1 MPSGRCWKLAACRQA
16 RSKRGDLPSKARNAV
31 VSDGRKTALSEI
43 RELAQKNWWNSRSR
57 QWNAFLCEREEQVFL
72 VLTLF
77 IGALVGVVVVA
88 FILVTSRFGA
98 RLYPAGGAAWRR
110 LLVPV
115 TGSLGMGYLLSRYFP
130 DARGS
135 GVPQT
140 KAALYARGGR
150 ITLGTVFGKFFCT
163 SATLASGIPLG
174 REGPAVQ
181 VGAGIASVLGRSLG
195 LRPEKVKA
203 LVPVGAAAAVAAAFN
218 TPLAAVLFSLEEV
231 VGDLHAP
238 VLGSVVLASAT
249 SWAMLRLL
257 LGNDPL
263 FQVPQYQ
270 LVHPGEFGI
279 YAVLGVAGGLVSVA
293 FTQLLLWMRARFL
306 RFPRKTVWFQPV
318 AGGLTVGVMGWFV
331 PQLLGVGYKHVGEA
345 LNGNMALKLMI
356 LLLVLKFFA
365 VVTSYASGNA
375 GGIFGPSLFLGA
387 MLGGIVGNVANHFL
401 PNYVG
406 TPGAYALVG
415 MGTAFAGI
423 VRAPMTS
430 VVMIF
435 EITRDY
441 AVIVPLMISNL
452 VSFFISSRFQKQPIY
467 EVLAHQDGI
476 HLPTAETRQ
485 QEEQRQ
491 VVRAMRASTEV
502 LGADMTVQ
510 EALEKSKPSEFHA
523 WPIGDERGVIG
534 VISLQTLQRA
544 NSDGLANKRLSEF
557 ADAGHFPHVHPDH
570 PLHAALDRMGASQVD
585 LLPVVSRANV
595 HHLEGVVTIQDV
607 LALYGVGPR
616 ESE

>member
-1 MPSGRCWKLAACRQA
+1 
-16 RSKRGDLPSKARNAV
+16 
-31 VSDGRKTALSEI
+31 
-43 RELAQKNWWNSRSR
+43 
-57 QWNAFLCEREEQVFL
+57 
-72 VLTLF
+72 
-77 IGALVGVVVVA
+77 
-88 FILVTSRFGA
+88 
-98 RLYPAGGAAWRR
+98 
-110 LLVPV
+110 
-115 TGSLGMGYLLSRYFP
+115 MGYLLYRFFP

-150 ITLGTVFGKFFCT
+150 ISLGTVFGKFFCT

-181 VGAGIASVLGRSLG
+181 VGAGIASVLGRKLG

-203 LVPVGAAAAVAAAFN
+203 LIPVGAAAAVAAAFN
-218 TPLAAVLFSLEEV
+218 TPLAAVLFTLEEV

-279 YAVLGVAGGLVSVA
+279 YAVLGVIGGFVSVA
-293 FTQLLLWMRARFL
+293 FTKLLAWMRARFL
-306 RFPRKTVWFQPV
+306 RFPKKTVWFQPV
-318 AGGLTVGVMGWFV
+318 AGGLIVGIMGWFV

-345 LNGNMALKLMI
+345 LNGNMALKVMI

-415 MGTAFAGI
+415 MGAAFAGI
-423 VRAPMTS
+423 IRAPMTS

-452 VSFFISSRFQKQPIY
+452 VSFFISARFQKQTIY

-476 HLPTAETRQ
+476 HLPTVEARQ
-485 QEEQRQ
+485 QGGQRQ
-491 VVRAMRASTEV
+491 VAQAMRDATEV
-502 LGADMTVQ
+502 LNAEMTVQ
-510 EALEKSKPSEFHA
+510 EALEKSRSSQFHA
-523 WPIGDERGVIG
+523 WPVSDERGVIG
-534 VISLQTLQRA
+534 VVSLQSLERA
-544 NSDGLANKRLSEF
+544 RSDGSPGKRLAEIV
-557 ADAGHFPHVHPDH
+557 DQHEFPHVHGDH
-570 PLHAALDRMGASQVD
+570 SLHLALDRMGASRLD

-595 HHLEGVVTIQDV
+595 HQLEGVVTLPDV
-607 LALYGVGPR
+607 LALYGVGAK
-616 ESE
+616 ESEWSEVENGKLKIETRNSKIPD

>member
-1 MPSGRCWKLAACRQA
+1 MPITELNEA
-16 RSKRGDLPSKARNAV
+16 
-31 VSDGRKTALSEI
+31 
-43 RELAQKNWWNSRSR
+43 RELAQKNWWDSSSQ
-57 QWNAFLCEREEQVFL
+57 QWATFLRNREEQVFL
-72 VLTLF
+72 ILALL
-77 IGALVGVVVVA
+77 IGAIVGMVVVA

-115 TGSLGMGYLLSRYFP
+115 AGSAVMGYLLYRFFP

-150 ITLGTVFGKFFCT
+150 ISLGTVFGKFFCT

-181 VGAGIASVLGRSLG
+181 VGAGIASVLGRKLG
-195 LRPEKVKA
+195 LSPERVKA
-203 LVPVGAAAAVAAAFN
+203 LVPVGAAAAIAAAFN
-218 TPLAAVLFSLEEV
+218 TPLAAVLFALEEV

-257 LGNDPL
+257 LGNNPL

-270 LVHPGEFGI
+270 LVHPGEFII
-279 YAVLGVAGGLVSVA
+279 YAVLGVAGGFVSVA
-293 FTQLLLWMRARFL
+293 FTKLLLWMRARFL
-306 RFPRKTVWFQPV
+306 RFPKKTLWFQPV
-318 AGGLTVGVMGWFV
+318 AGGLTVGIMGWFV

-345 LNGNMALKLMI
+345 LNGNMALKVMI
-356 LLLVLKFFA
+356 LLLVLKLVA
-365 VVTSYASGNA
+365 VATSYASGNA

-387 MLGGIVGNVANHFL
+387 MLGGIVGNVAHGL
-401 PNYVG
+401 SPDYVA

-415 MGTAFAGI
+415 MGAAFAGI

-452 VSFFISSRFQKQPIY
+452 VSLFISARFQKQPIY
-467 EVLAHQDGI
+467 EVLAQQDGI
-476 HLPTAETRQ
+476 HLPSVETRQ
-485 QEEQRQ
+485 QLEQRQ
-491 VVRAMRASTEV
+491 VVHAMREATEV
-502 LGADMTVQ
+502 LNAEMTVQ
-510 EALEKSKPSEFHA
+510 EALEKSQASGFHA
-523 WPIGDERGVIG
+523 WPVGDERGVIG
-534 VISLQTLQRA
+534 VVSLQHLKQM
-544 NSDGLANKRLSEF
+544 NSDGSDGLANKRLREIV
-557 ADAGHFPHVHPDH
+557 DAEDFPHVHADH
-570 PLHAALDRMGASQVD
+570 PLHLALDRMGASQVE

-595 HHLEGVVTIQDV
+595 HQLEGVVTLQDV
-607 LALYGVGPR
+607 LALYGVGSK
-616 ESE
+616 ES

>member
-1 MPSGRCWKLAACRQA
+1 MQ
-16 RSKRGDLPSKARNAV
+16 
-31 VSDGRKTALSEI
+31 
-43 RELAQKNWWNSRSR
+43 
-57 QWNAFLCEREEQVFL
+57 QWTGILREREDQVFL
-72 VLTLF
+72 VLTLV
-77 IGALVGVVVVA
+77 IGALVGLAVVA
-88 FILVTSRFGA
+88 FILLTERFGA
-98 RLYPAGGAAWRR
+98 RLYPAGGMGLRR

-115 TGSLGMGYLLSRYFP
+115 AGSLGMGYLLYRYFP

-140 KAALYARGGR
+140 KAALYAREGN
-150 ITLGTVFGKFFCT
+150 ISLATVIGKFFCT

-181 VGAGIASVLGRSLG
+181 VGAGIASVLGRWLG
-195 LRPEKVKA
+195 LRPERVKA
-203 LVPVGAAAAVAAAFN
+203 LVPVGATAAIAAAFN

-257 LGNDPL
+257 LGNNPL
-263 FQVPQYQ
+263 FHVPQYQ
-270 LVHPGEFGI
+270 LVNPAEFGI

-293 FTQLLLWMRARFL
+293 FTKLLLGMRARFL
-306 RFPRKTVWFQPV
+306 RFPRKTLWFQPV
-318 AGGLTVGVMGWFV
+318 AGGVMVGIMGWFV

-345 LNGNMALKLMI
+345 LNGGMALKLMA
-356 LLLVLKFFA
+356 LLLVLKLVA
-365 VVTSYASGNA
+365 VATCYASGNA

-387 MLGGIVGNVANHFL
+387 MLGGVVGNVANHFF
-401 PNYVG
+401 PNTVG

-452 VSFFISSRFQKQPIY
+452 VSFFISAKLQPKPIY
-467 EVLAHQDGI
+467 DELAHQDGI

-485 QEEQRQ
+485 QAAERQ
-491 VVRAMRASTEV
+491 VNQAMRESSEV
-502 LGADMTVQ
+502 LPADTTVH
-510 EALEKSKPSEFHA
+510 EALERVKSSRFRA
-523 WPIGDERGVIG
+523 WPICDSRGVIG
-534 VISLQTLQRA
+534 VVSLQRLRQAADTGSPGRP
-544 NSDGLANKRLSEF
+544 LSELTGTS
-557 ADAGHFPHVHPDH
+557 DFPHVHVDH
-570 PLHAALDRMGASQVD
+570 PLHLALERMGTSHLD

-595 HHLEGVVTIQDV
+595 HQLRGVITLEDI
-607 LALYGVGPR
+607 LAQYGVDK
-616 ESE
+616 SSKV

>member
-1 MPSGRCWKLAACRQA
+1 MKEVEGQASATWWKAPL
-16 RSKRGDLPSKARNAV
+16 
-31 VSDGRKTALSEI
+31 
-43 RELAQKNWWNSRSR
+43 R
-57 QWNAFLCEREEQVFL
+57 QWTVLLKEREEQVFL
-72 VLTLF
+72 VLTLL
-77 IGALVGVVVVA
+77 IGAMVGAIVVA
-88 FILVTSRFGA
+88 FILLTERFGA
-98 RLYPAGGAAWRR
+98 RLYPSGDAAWRR

-115 TGSLGMGYLLSRYFP
+115 IGSLVMGYLLSRYFP

-140 KAALYARGGR
+140 KAALFAREGR

-181 VGAGIASVLGRSLG
+181 VGAGLASVLGQRLG

-203 LVPVGAAAAVAAAFN
+203 LLPVGAAAAIAAAFN
-218 TPLAAVLFSLEEV
+218 TPLAAVLFALEEI

-270 LVHPGEFGI
+270 LVSPLEFVV
-279 YAVLGVAGGLVSVA
+279 YAVLGVAGGLVSVV
-293 FTQLLLWMRARFL
+293 FTKLLLGMRERFQ
-306 RFPRKTVWFQPV
+306 RFPRKTVWFQPL
-318 AGGLTVGVMGWFV
+318 AGGLMVGMMGWFV
-331 PQLLGVGYKHVGEA
+331 PQVLGVGYKHVGEA
-345 LNGNMALKLMI
+345 LNGGMAVRLMV
-356 LLLVLKFFA
+356 LLLVLKLLA
-365 VVTSYASGNA
+365 VTTSYASGNA

-387 MLGGIVGNVANHFL
+387 MLGGIVGHIAHGLLPAYVA
-401 PNYVG
+401 

-452 VSFFISSRFQKQPIY
+452 VSFFISSRLQRQPIY
-467 EVLAHQDGI
+467 DVLARQDGI
-476 HLPTAETRQ
+476 HLPSAETRQ
-485 QEEQRQ
+485 EQGQRR
-491 VVRAMRASTEV
+491 VIEAMRAATET
-502 LGADMTVQ
+502 LAAQMTVG
-510 EALEKSKPSEFHA
+510 EALEKTQSSQFRS
-523 WPIGDERGVIG
+523 WPVTDERGVVGI
-534 VISLQTLQRA
+534 ISRSSLQ
-544 NSDGLANKRLSEF
+544 LALAEGAATIRLTELVDSR
-557 ADAGHFPHVHPDH
+557 DFPHVHADH
-570 PLHAALDRMGASQVD
+570 SLHFALERMGAAQSD
-585 LLPVVSRANV
+585 ALPVVSRADV
-595 HHLEGVVTIQDV
+595 HKLEGIVTLQDV
-607 LALYGVGPR
+607 LDSYGVGPQ
-616 ESE
+616 ESDS

>member
-1 MPSGRCWKLAACRQA
+1 MGAS
-16 RSKRGDLPSKARNAV
+16 
-31 VSDGRKTALSEI
+31 
-43 RELAQKNWWNSRSR
+43 AQTTKNPWRASSQ
-57 QWNAFLCEREEQVFL
+57 QWIGILREREEQVFL
-72 VLTLF
+72 ALTLV
-77 IGALVGVVVVA
+77 IGALVGLSVVA
-88 FILVTSRFGA
+88 FILLTERFGA
-98 RLYPAGGAAWRR
+98 RLYPAGGMGLRR

-115 TGSLGMGYLLSRYFP
+115 AGSLAMGYLLYRYFP

-140 KAALYARGGR
+140 KAALYAREGN
-150 ITLGTVFGKFFCT
+150 ISLTTVIGKFFCT

-181 VGAGIASVLGRSLG
+181 VGAGIASVLGRWLG
-195 LRPEKVKA
+195 LRPERVKA
-203 LVPVGAAAAVAAAFN
+203 LIPIGATAAVAAAFN

-257 LGNDPL
+257 LGNNPL
-263 FQVPQYQ
+263 FHVPQYQ
-270 LVHPGEFGI
+270 LVNPAEFGI

-293 FTQLLLWMRARFL
+293 FTKLLLGMRARFL
-306 RFPRKTVWFQPV
+306 KFPKKTLWFQPV
-318 AGGLTVGVMGWFV
+318 AGGVMVGIMGWFV

-345 LNGNMALKLMI
+345 LNGGMALKLMA
-356 LLLVLKFFA
+356 LLLVLKLIA
-365 VVTSYASGNA
+365 VATCYASGNA

-387 MLGGIVGNVANHFL
+387 MLGGVVGNVANHFF
-401 PNYVG
+401 PNTVG

-441 AVIVPLMISNL
+441 AVIVPLMISSL
-452 VSFFISSRFQKQPIY
+452 VSFFISARLQPKPIY
-467 EVLAHQDGI
+467 DELAHQDGI

-485 QEEQRQ
+485 QAAERQ
-491 VVRAMRASTEV
+491 VNQAMREASE
-502 LGADMTVQ
+502 LLHADTTVQ
-510 EALEKSKPSEFHA
+510 EALERVKSSEFRA
-523 WPIGDERGVIG
+523 WPVCDSGGVIG
-534 VISLQTLQRA
+534 VVSLRSLTQAAGTGSARKLLVELVDA
-544 NSDGLANKRLSEF
+544 ND
-557 ADAGHFPHVHPDH
+557 FPHVHVDH
-570 PLHAALDRMGASQVD
+570 PLHLALERMGAKHLE

-595 HHLEGVVTIQDV
+595 HQLRGVITLEDT
-607 LALYGVGPR
+607 LAQYGI
-616 ESE
+616 EEAKTK

>member
-1 MPSGRCWKLAACRQA
+1 MPSAPCWKTAARHQA
-16 RSKRGDLPSKARNAV
+16 RNKPGNLPRGARKAA
-31 VSDGRKTALSEI
+31 VSDIPITQISEA
-43 RELAQKNWWNSRSR
+43 REPAKKNLWDSSSR
-57 QWNAFLCEREEQVFL
+57 QWASFLGNREEQVFL

-77 IGALVGVVVVA
+77 IGALVGMVVVA
-88 FILVTSRFGA
+88 FILLTERSGA

-115 TGSLGMGYLLSRYFP
+115 AGSALMGYLLYRFFP

-150 ITLGTVFGKFFCT
+150 ISLGTVFGKFFCT

-181 VGAGIASVLGRSLG
+181 VGAGIASVLGRKLG

-203 LVPVGAAAAVAAAFN
+203 LIPVGAAAAVAAAFN
-218 TPLAAVLFSLEEV
+218 TPLAAVLFALEEV
-231 VGDLHAP
+231 VGDMHAP
-238 VLGSVVLASAT
+238 VLGSVVLGYAH

-270 LVHPGEFGI
+270 LVHPGEVGI
-279 YAVLGVAGGLVSVA
+279 YAVLGVAGGFVSVA
-293 FTQLLLWMRARFL
+293 FTKLLLWMRARFL
-306 RFPRKTVWFQPV
+306 RFPKKTVWFQPV
-318 AGGLTVGVMGWFV
+318 AGGLTVGLMGWFV

-356 LLLVLKFFA
+356 LLLVLKFLA
-365 VVTSYASGNA
+365 VAVSYASGNA

-387 MLGGIVGNVANHFL
+387 MLGGVVGTVAQHFL
-401 PNYVG
+401 PGYAAS
-406 TPGAYALVG
+406 PGAYALVG

-423 VRAPMTS
+423 IRAPMTS

-441 AVIVPLMISNL
+441 AVIVPLMVSSL
-452 VSFFISSRFQKQPIY
+452 VSFFISARFQKQPIY

-485 QEEQRQ
+485 KGGERR
-491 VVRAMRASTEV
+491 VVQAMRDATEV
-502 LGADMTVQ
+502 WRGELTAQ
-510 EALEKSKPSEFHA
+510 EALEKAESSEFHA
-523 WPIGDERGVIG
+523 CPVGDDRGVIG
-534 VISLQTLQRA
+534 VVSHQGLRKA
-544 NSDGLANKRLSEF
+544 NGEGDAGKRLSEF
-557 ADAGHFPHVHPDH
+557 VNGTDFPHVHADH
-570 PLHAALDRMGASQVD
+570 SLHLALDRMGASHLD
-585 LLPVVSRANV
+585 LLPVVNRANV
-595 HHLEGVVTIQDV
+595 HQLEGVVTLQDV
-607 LALYGVGPR
+607 LDSYGVGTGR
-616 ESE
+616 

>member
-1 MPSGRCWKLAACRQA
+1 MKEDEEQPSAIWWKA
-16 RSKRGDLPSKARNAV
+16 P
-31 VSDGRKTALSEI
+31 
-43 RELAQKNWWNSRSR
+43 SR
-57 QWNAFLCEREEQVFL
+57 QWTLLLQEREEQVFL
-72 VLTLF
+72 VLTLL
-77 IGALVGVVVVA
+77 IGALVGAIVVA
-88 FILVTSRFGA
+88 FILLTERFGA

-115 TGSLGMGYLLSRYFP
+115 TGSLGIGYLLSRYFP

-140 KAALYARGGR
+140 KAALFAREGR

-181 VGAGIASVLGRSLG
+181 VGAGLASVLGRKLG

-203 LVPVGAAAAVAAAFN
+203 LLPVGAAAAIAAAFN
-218 TPLAAVLFSLEEV
+218 TPLAAVLFALEEV

-263 FQVPQYQ
+263 FRVPQYQ
-270 LVHPGEFGI
+270 LVNPLEFVV
-279 YAVLGVAGGLVSVA
+279 YAVLGVAGGLVSVV
-293 FTQLLLWMRARFL
+293 FTKLLLGMRERFL
-306 RFPRKTVWFQPV
+306 RFPRKTAWFQPL
-318 AGGLTVGVMGWFV
+318 AGGLMVGMMGWFV
-331 PQLLGVGYKHVGEA
+331 PQVLGVGYKHVGEA
-345 LNGNMALKLMI
+345 LNGGMAVRLMVLLLILKL
-356 LLLVLKFFA
+356 LA
-365 VVTSYASGNA
+365 VTTSYASGNA
-375 GGIFGPSLFLGA
+375 GGIFGPSLFIGA
-387 MLGGIVGNVANHFL
+387 MLGGIVGNVAHGLL
-401 PNYVG
+401 PTYVA
-406 TPGAYALVG
+406 TPGVYALVG

-452 VSFFISSRFQKQPIY
+452 VSFFISSRLQRQPIY

-476 HLPTAETRQ
+476 HLPTAETRKQ
-485 QEEQRQ
+485 QGQRQ
-491 VVRAMRASTEV
+491 VIQAMRTPTEI
-502 LGADMTVQ
+502 LAAQMTIG
-510 EALEKSKPSEFHA
+510 EALERTQASEFRS
-523 WPIGDERGVIG
+523 WPVTDGRGVVGI
-534 VISLQTLQRA
+534 VSRSTLQHA
-544 NSDGLANKRLSEF
+544 LAEGAATRRLTELVDSR
-557 ADAGHFPHVHPDH
+557 DFPHVHVDH
-570 PLHAALDRMGASQVD
+570 SLHFALDRMGTAQLD
-585 LLPVVSRANV
+585 ALPVVSRADV
-595 HHLEGVVTIQDV
+595 HKLEGIVTLQDV
-607 LALYGVGPR
+607 LNSYGVGLKK
-616 ESE
+616 SD